1 MVESNFNAL
10 DINFVFTLD
19 DQEEQATPQLDEAFM
34 NSPWY
39 ADLIFVLFN
48 LNAPPGLTKTIAHR

>member
-10 DINFVFTLD
+10 DINFVDEWD

-34 NSPWY
+34 TSPLTLFMFY
-39 ADLIFVLFN
+39 LI
-48 LNAPPGLTKTIAHR
+48 